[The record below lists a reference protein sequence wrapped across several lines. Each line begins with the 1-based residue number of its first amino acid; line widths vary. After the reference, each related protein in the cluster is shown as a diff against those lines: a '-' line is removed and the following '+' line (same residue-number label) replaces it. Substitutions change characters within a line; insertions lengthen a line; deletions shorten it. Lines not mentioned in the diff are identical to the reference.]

1 MLAVIAL
8 LFVVLPIVEI
18 TVAIQ
23 VAHHI
28 GGLNTVAL
36 LLLFSFAGVWLARL
50 EGFSVLR
57 RIQEQLENR
66 TVPTNELIEGAL
78 VFVGG
83 LLLVVPGFVTDALG
97 LLLLCSRSAGTW
109 PAASQAPIR
118 RARPPHRT
126 RATPTASST
135 CERSAPRA
143 QSRGRRSSGTTGQS
157 LRAAASD
164 ARCTPRGPAMQSTR
178 AIESSSTGASSS
190 GDADVSAAAR
200 TMS

>member
-1 MLAVIAL
+1 MFAAIAL
-8 LFVVLPIVEI
+8 LFIVLPIVEI

-50 EGFSVLR
+50 EGFSVVR

-83 LLLVVPGFVTDALG
+83 LLLIVPGFVTDALG
-97 LLLLCSRSAGTW
+97 LLLLFPLSRHMA
-109 PAASQAPIR
+109 R
-118 RARPPHRT
+118 R
-126 RATPTASST
+126 
-135 CERSAPRA
+135 
-143 QSRGRRSSGTTGQS
+143 GLKRRFGVRVRRIGP
-157 LRAAASD
+157 SD
-164 ARCTPRGPAMQSTR
+164 PDGV
-178 AIESSSTGASSS
+178 I
-190 GDADVSAAAR
+190 DV
-200 TMS
+200 

>member
-1 MLAVIAL
+1 MLAAIAL

-36 LLLFSFAGVWLARL
+36 LLLFSIAGFWLARL

-66 TVPTNELIEGAL
+66 TVPTNELIDGAL

-97 LLLLCSRSAGTW
+97 LLLLFPLSRHMA
-109 PAASQAPIR
+109 R
-118 RARPPHRT
+118 RGLKHRFGV
-126 RATPTASST
+126 RV
-135 CERSAPRA
+135 
-143 QSRGRRSSGTTGQS
+143 RRI
-157 LRAAASD
+157 
-164 ARCTPRGPAMQSTR
+164 GP
-178 AIESSSTGASSS
+178 
-190 GDADVSAAAR
+190 GDTDGVIDV
-200 TMS
+200 

>member
-1 MLAVIAL
+1 VFAVIAL
-8 LFVVLPIVEI
+8 LFIVLPIVEI

-50 EGFSVLR
+50 EGFSVVR

-83 LLLVVPGFVTDALG
+83 LLLIVPGFVTDALG
-97 LLLLCSRSAGTW
+97 LLLLFPLSRHMA
-109 PAASQAPIR
+109 R
-118 RARPPHRT
+118 R
-126 RATPTASST
+126 
-135 CERSAPRA
+135 
-143 QSRGRRSSGTTGQS
+143 GLKRRFGMRVRRIGP
-157 LRAAASD
+157 SD
-164 ARCTPRGPAMQSTR
+164 PDGV
-178 AIESSSTGASSS
+178 I
-190 GDADVSAAAR
+190 DV
-200 TMS
+200 

>member
-18 TVAIQ
+18 SVAIQ

-36 LLLFSFAGVWLARL
+36 LLLFSIAGFWLARL

-57 RIQEQLENR
+57 RIQDQLENR

-78 VFVGG
+78 VFVAG

-97 LLLLCSRSAGTW
+97 LLLLFPLSRHLAGRGLKHRFGVRV
-109 PAASQAPIR
+109 R
-118 RARPPHRT
+118 R
-126 RATPTASST
+126 
-135 CERSAPRA
+135 
-143 QSRGRRSSGTTGQS
+143 
-157 LRAAASD
+157 
-164 ARCTPRGPAMQSTR
+164 
-178 AIESSSTGASSS
+178 IEP
-190 GDADVSAAAR
+190 GDTDGVIDV
-200 TMS
+200 

>member
-1 MLAVIAL
+1 VFAVIAL
-8 LFVVLPIVEI
+8 LFIVLPIVEI

-50 EGFSVLR
+50 EGFSVVR

-83 LLLVVPGFVTDALG
+83 LLLIVPGFVTDALG
-97 LLLLCSRSAGTW
+97 LLLLFPLSRHMA
-109 PAASQAPIR
+109 R
-118 RARPPHRT
+118 R
-126 RATPTASST
+126 
-135 CERSAPRA
+135 
-143 QSRGRRSSGTTGQS
+143 GLKRRFGVRVRRIGP
-157 LRAAASD
+157 SD
-164 ARCTPRGPAMQSTR
+164 PDGV
-178 AIESSSTGASSS
+178 I
-190 GDADVSAAAR
+190 DV
-200 TMS
+200 